1 MFDFFSKE
9 DKQLYNM
16 LGHLNMAEKEISLKD
31 NSETEIYE
39 VAGPDDKYA
48 FLHEAAIIEYHGTL
62 FAAWYNCE
70 EKELIGPTP
79 IRQKRSKDGGK
90 TWSDIETIAED
101 QTGKILFCPPVY
113 GICEDKLYML
123 INEMVSADHIHA
135 LDLYVF
141 QEEKDCFEFLW
152 SRPIPFKLN
161 TNVYKMANGKLLL
174 PGRIA
179 ELDGFPNTPAVLIS
193 DSGKIDDDWRLVYI
207 QENGDLPDGSKLV
220 HPEITAI
227 IEDNKIAMFSRDD
240 ERKVPLVYLSQD
252 YGETWSDAFSYD
264 IPFSDSKIYA
274 GTLSDGRNYIIGN
287 WYPGREKLVLAFSKP
302 KESTFETGIILQN
315 GFSDRLGYGKAW
327 CYPCAYEADHKLYII
342 YTVYLENEKRGAALS
357 VVPLI

>member
-1 MFDFFSKE
+1 M
-9 DKQLYNM
+9 
-16 LGHLNMAEKEISLKD
+16 
-31 NSETEIYE
+31 
-39 VAGPDDKYA
+39 
-48 FLHEAAIIEYHGTL
+48 
-62 FAAWYNCE
+62 C
-70 EKELIGPTP
+70 
-79 IRQKRSKDGGK
+79 IR
-90 TWSDIETIAED
+90 W
-101 QTGKILFCPPVY
+101 
-113 GICEDKLYML
+113 
-123 INEMVSADHIHA
+123 
-135 LDLYVF
+135 
-141 QEEKDCFEFLW
+141 
-152 SRPIPFKLN
+152 
-161 TNVYKMANGKLLL
+161 ANGKLLL

-287 WYPGREKLVLAFSKP
+287 WYPGREKLVLVFSKP
-302 KESTFETGIILQN
+302 KENTFETGIILQN
-315 GFSDRLGYGKAW
+315 GFSDRLGYGKRGVTHAPMKQIIN
-327 CYPCAYEADHKLYII
+327 YILYILYI
-342 YTVYLENEKRGAALS
+342 
-357 VVPLI
+357 

>member
-152 SRPIPFKLN
+152 SKPIPFKLN
-161 TNVYKMANGKLLL
+161 TNVYKMAN
-174 PGRIA
+174 
-179 ELDGFPNTPAVLIS
+179 
-193 DSGKIDDDWRLVYI
+193 
-207 QENGDLPDGSKLV
+207 
-220 HPEITAI
+220 PEITAI